1 MPELLS
7 PRILRR
13 LLPVVLAL
21 SAILP
26 VAVAQ
31 AAPTPG
37 VNLAGIPNDAE
48 IDAAAATGARTARMF
63 VLWADVERTRGSY
76 DSGLLRRYDEVLN
89 RLSSHGMKAVFV
101 VTSAPGWASG
111 SSNPHTPPLPQ
122 YAADYAA
129 FGRTVAARFAGKVAA
144 YEIWNEED
152 EAQFWST
159 GADAARYAAL
169 VKTAYPAFKA
179 GDPAAKV
186 LLGPLTGNNYAFLEQ
201 LYAQG
206 VKGSFDGVAV
216 HTDTACL
223 DRGPDS
229 FYKDGGRIAR
239 FAFLGYREV
248 RATMLANGDDKP
260 LWMTEL
266 GWSTTTR
273 TCDRGAWAGQ
283 KPAGVSEADQARH
296 LKLAF
301 HCMAQ
306 DPYVEGALWFT
317 HNDAS
322 STDEELSRYGLRRA
336 DGSHKPAWDAFR
348 AIATSGD
355 QLTGPCADLAGPSIT
370 VKSPTP
376 RLRFAEQ
383 LVIEATATDPAG
395 VARVTFRADGKEIR
409 NFTGGDVASGRP
421 VRLEWMGSNKL
432 ALGRH
437 TITVEALD
445 PAGNTSQSTVEVER
459 VDPSQLGATLPTK
472 IAAKVK
478 LGKGRR
484 ATLRGRVSKTGD
496 LGLAGKVRVQWQWT
510 KGGKKMRAARARKAS
525 WKTIHG
531 GLKPANKPFNF
542 TQKLKRKGNWRVRVI
557 AQVKAPYKSSTSAW
571 VYFYAKR

>member
-1 MPELLS
+1 
-7 PRILRR
+7 
-13 LLPVVLAL
+13 
-21 SAILP
+21 
-26 VAVAQ
+26 
-31 AAPTPG
+31 
-37 VNLAGIPNDAE
+37 
-48 IDAAAATGARTARMF
+48 MF
-63 VLWADVERTRGSY
+63 LLWADAERTRGSY
-76 DSGLLRRYDEVLN
+76 NAGLLRRYDEVLN
-89 RLSSHGMKAVFV
+89 RLSSHGMKGVFV

-111 SSNPHTPPLPQ
+111 SANPHSPPQPQ
-122 YAADYAA
+122 HVGDYAA
-129 FGRTVAARFAGKVAA
+129 FGHAVAARFAGKVAA
-144 YEIWNEED
+144 YEIWNEQD
-152 EAQFWST
+152 ETQFWSS
-159 GADAARYAAL
+159 GPDPSRYVAL
-169 VKTAYPAFKA
+169 VKAAYPAFKA

-201 LYAQG
+201 LYANG
-206 VKGSFDGVAV
+206 VKGAFDGVAV

-223 DRGPDS
+223 DRGPDA

-260 LWMTEL
+260 LWVTEL

-273 TCDRGAWAGQ
+273 TCGRGAWAGQ

-296 LKLAF
+296 LRLAF
-301 HCMAQ
+301 HCMAE

-322 STDEELSRYGLRRA
+322 GADEELSRYGLRRF

-355 QLTGPCADLAGPSIT
+355 RLSGPCADLEGPSIA

-383 LVIEATATDPAG
+383 LVIVATAIDPAG
-395 VARVTFRADGKEIR
+395 VARVTFRADGNEIR
-409 NFTGGDVASGRP
+409 NFTGADVASGRP
-421 VRLEWMGSNKL
+421 VRLEWMGSKKL
-432 ALGRH
+432 SLGRH

-445 PAGNTSQSTVEVER
+445 PAGNTSRTTVEVER
-459 VDPSQLGATLPTK
+459 VDPSKLGATLPTR
-472 IAAKVK
+472 IAARVK

-484 ATLRGRVSKTGD
+484 ATLRGRVSKTGT
-496 LGLAGKVRVQWQWT
+496 LGLAGKVRVQWQWAQ
-510 KGGKKMRAARARKAS
+510 GGKRMKAARAKKAA

-531 GLKPANKPFNF
+531 GLKPANKPFTF
-542 TQKLKRKGNWRVRVI
+542 TQRLKRKGNWRVRVV
-557 AQVKAPYKSSTSAW
+557 AQVKPPYKTSSSAW
-571 VYFYAKR
+571 VYFYARR